1 MLKRLTIIT
10 AMMIMNVTIMFAQW
24 DVQFSDYTAVKS
36 LYNPAV
42 SGTDGLFNAAAAYS
56 LQMAGYDDA
65 PRTMYI
71 GADIPVYFFGPRHGA
86 GVSILN
92 DEIGIFTTQKV
103 NLQYAFNMKMGKKG
117 KIAFGVQGSMLRETI
132 DPKNMKLDDPG
143 DPAFPT
149 SSVNGSGFDLGA
161 GIYYYHPK
169 YWAGISAVHLT
180 EPLLELGETHQITFS
195 RMYYLMAGGNI
206 NIKNTLLSLQPS
218 LFVQSDL
225 QSWREDV
232 QCKLTYEY
240 EKRKFYCGVGY
251 SPNTSVTALIG
262 GYFHGIKLGYSYQMY
277 TGGVGLEN
285 GSHEIVLSYQT
296 DLDLFKK
303 GRNRHKSVRFL

>member
-1 MLKRLTIIT
+1 M
-10 AMMIMNVTIMFAQW
+10 
-24 DVQFSDYTAVKS
+24 
-36 LYNPAV
+36 
-42 SGTDGLFNAAAAYS
+42 
-56 LQMAGYDDA
+56 
-65 PRTMYI
+65 
-71 GADIPVYFFGPRHGA
+71 
-86 GVSILN
+86 
-92 DEIGIFTTQKV
+92 
-103 NLQYAFNMKMGKKG
+103 
-117 KIAFGVQGSMLRETI
+117 
-132 DPKNMKLDDPG
+132 
-143 DPAFPT
+143 
-149 SSVNGSGFDLGA
+149 
-161 GIYYYHPK
+161 
-169 YWAGISAVHLT
+169 
-180 EPLLELGETHQITFS
+180 
-195 RMYYLMAGGNI
+195 
-206 NIKNTLLSLQPS
+206 QPS